1 MVSESSNRG
10 RTTAAESVGR
20 KLKLGKKAAE
30 ESQESKRTEKVVR
43 ARRDEAGASSSTA
56 AEFTAVF
63 QPAYLYNLVREKHS
77 KQNLCIEQ

>member
-1 MVSESSNRG
+1 VVSESSNRG

-63 QPAYLYNLVREKHS
+63 QPAYLYNLVR
-77 KQNLCIEQ
+77 